1 MTQMWWPTLE
11 SLKDLTV
18 EETEEGF
25 DLSAPDGSECGLWL
39 AHFSET
45 EELRQEF
52 QAELETCILNYIKEH
67 DVKNEVPDRSE
78 SDCSG

>member
-1 MTQMWWPTLE
+1 VTQMWWPTPE

-25 DLSAPDGSECGLWL
+25 DLSAPEGSECGLWL
-39 AHFSET
+39 AYFSET

-52 QAELETCILNYIKEH
+52 QAEFETCLLNYIQEQ
-67 DVKNEVPDRSE
+67 DGKNEVPDRSE
-78 SDCSG
+78 SGCSG

>member
-1 MTQMWWPTLE
+1 VTQMWWPTPE

-52 QAELETCILNYIKEH
+52 QTEFETCLLNYIREQ
-67 DVKNEVPDRSE
+67 DGKNEVPDRSE